1 MMLILKETNALKGE
15 IRIGQS
21 SLSSKREIREVVA
34 TLNPKTKAS

>member
-1 MMLILKETNALKGE
+1 MMPILKETNALKGE

-34 TLNPKTKAS
+34 NPKTKA